1 MKTLTK
7 ILSITCLVLLGVSL
21 VAIVGWN
28 AEFHSNPVFQI
39 GAVANVLVGFGAAAI
54 NQSIIEV
61 TYD

>member
-28 AEFHSNPVFQI
+28 ADFHSNPVLQI
-39 GAVANVLVGFGAAAI
+39 GAVANVFIGFGAFAAWQA
-54 NQSIIEV
+54 N
-61 TYD
+61 DC